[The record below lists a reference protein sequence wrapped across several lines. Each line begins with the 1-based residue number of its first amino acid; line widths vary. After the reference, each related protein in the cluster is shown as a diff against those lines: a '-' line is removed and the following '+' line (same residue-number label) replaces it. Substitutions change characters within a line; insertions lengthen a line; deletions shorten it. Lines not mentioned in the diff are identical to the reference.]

1 MKLCG
6 SFAVQHILHIL
17 VIGTIFGLQIRQ
29 QLEVDKSLSNLPDIA
44 SAVAMASLA
53 IVLLMH
59 ILRSI
64 SSMGKDAK
72 EESDSMKVARNFLG
86 GVALVMEF
94 VAMGLR
100 RGALEDDD
108 LTIAGVILGGLC
120 LVRLFDTLL
129 DFQSGWE
136 SFSVQCIDGMPDQ
149 PNSGTLRLV
158 LIHIFIAIAITFDTI
173 SMVRAEE
180 GTTPGNMHNATD
192 HDWALKNATTG
203 EWHYDDKEENGV
215 RALSITTLAFLCLHF
230 VLYPGN
236 RFLLQATGLDKI
248 FLDCGFSGCN
258 CLCARKKDQNLDN
271 CPEDGNP
278 LNRQKNL
285 RAGKQKVLV
294 SLSRLPM
301 LRQIVATFIL
311 CGLSFVAGATYEI
324 HESQYRAAALIS
336 YAAYD
341 IIGRN
346 KL

>member
-59 ILRSI
+59 ILRTI

-72 EESDSMKVARNFLG
+72 EESESMKVARNFLG

-108 LTIAGVILGGLC
+108 LTVAGVILGGLC

-149 PNSGTLRLV
+149 PSSGTLRLV
-158 LIHIFIAIAITFDTI
+158 LIHLFIALAITFDVI

-192 HDWALKNATTG
+192 HDWGLKNSTTG
-203 EWHYDDKEENGV
+203 HWEYGDKEENGV
-215 RALSITTLAFLCLHF
+215 RTLSITTLAFLCLHF

-258 CLCARKKDQNLDN
+258 CLCARNEGQNVDN

-278 LNRQKNL
+278 LNRQKNV
-285 RAGKQKVLV
+285 RANKQKVLV

-311 CGLSFVAGATYEI
+311 CGLAFVAGATYEI

>member
-59 ILRSI
+59 ILRTI

-72 EESDSMKVARNFLG
+72 EESESMNVARNFLG

-108 LTIAGVILGGLC
+108 LTVAGVILGGLC

-149 PNSGTLRLV
+149 PNSGT
-158 LIHIFIAIAITFDTI
+158 
-173 SMVRAEE
+173 
-180 GTTPGNMHNATD
+180 
-192 HDWALKNATTG
+192 
-203 EWHYDDKEENGV
+203 
-215 RALSITTLAFLCLHF
+215 
-230 VLYPGN
+230 
-236 RFLLQATGLDKI
+236 
-248 FLDCGFSGCN
+248 
-258 CLCARKKDQNLDN
+258 
-271 CPEDGNP
+271 
-278 LNRQKNL
+278 
-285 RAGKQKVLV
+285 
-294 SLSRLPM
+294 
-301 LRQIVATFIL
+301 
-311 CGLSFVAGATYEI
+311 
-324 HESQYRAAALIS
+324 
-336 YAAYD
+336 
-341 IIGRN
+341 
-346 KL
+346 